1 MITQMQ
7 YIHEYN
13 HQFRPRFNRAF
24 FNRSD
29 DDLINALM
37 KIIYSCERN
46 TSFVIKVLDFQVID
60 NYDDVNHILWEYE
73 EQIINKKKKAA
84 TVSSVK
90 KGTDAKGKAAQNSGK
105 RKVNQFSYINLK
117 DSDLKLIK
125 VTYYI
130 EITEKKN
137 GRVNDTVTVY
147 IAIPRIVDGIYFR
160 LNGNLYSAMYQIV
173 DASTYNNSASKN
185 AKKQSVTFKSLF
197 MATRLY
203 RYYSKLIDV
212 NGHSIP
218 ATYFLLNAFSKS
230 VLTMKYLLANF
241 GFYRA
246 MIFLHLQDIFVVRD
260 LTGINQQLNYIFPI
274 KGLYIVVPRMEYD
287 NIQICQSFVYTL
299 YTIIH
304 RTVKIQQS
312 DIFGR
317 QIYLE
322 SLGNEF
328 TAKDESI
335 FADKGLNIL
344 SSLEFI
350 YDRIT
355 KDDLHLAPYDKDDIY
370 RVLRWMMYEFN
381 SLRQKDNMDISTKK
395 VRYAEYLASYYATK
409 LAFGIYRISDRGAGA
424 DLSTMRKALQ
434 IPPLFLINKITKSD
448 LVNYKN
454 CVNDL
459 DSLIALKY
467 TYKGV
472 SGIGEKQNAIS
483 NQYRSVHP
491 SHLGRVDID
500 SSSNSDPG
508 ISGTIVP
515 LAQLYDGHFSEY
527 QEPSTWKERVGMVMD
542 QYRAMR
548 SKQAMYHLIGE
559 VSGKQQ
565 SSEEIM
571 QHECAEASRTL
582 LQASIDMIQFG
593 EIEEES
599 ISIETGISTLLSMSM
614 R

>member
-13 HQFRPRFNRAF
+13 RQFRPRFNRAF

-73 EQIINKKKKAA
+73 EQIINKKKK
-84 TVSSVK
+84 SSAK
-90 KGTDAKGKAAQNSGK
+90 KPSSDSKGKSSQSK
-105 RKVNQFSYINLK
+105 KKVNQFSYINLK

-203 RYYSKLIDV
+203 RYYSKLADI

-218 ATYFLLNAFSKS
+218 ITYFLLNAFSKS

-246 MIFLHLQDIFVVRD
+246 MSFLSLQDIFVVRD
-260 LTGINQQLNYIFPI
+260 LTGIDQQLNYIFPV
-274 KGLYIVVPRMEYD
+274 KDMYIVVPKMEYD

-304 RTVKIQQS
+304 RTPRIQYT
-312 DIFGR
+312 DVFGR
-317 QIYLE
+317 RVYLE

-335 FADKGLNIL
+335 FCDKGMNIL

-355 KDDLHLAPYDKDDIY
+355 KDDLHLSPYDKDDIY

-527 QEPSTWKERVGMVMD
+527 EEPSTWKERVGMVLD

-559 VSGKQQ
+559 VASGKQQ
-565 SSEEIM
+565 SKEEEII
-571 QHECAEASRTL
+571 QYECAEASRTL
-582 LQASIDMIQFG
+582 LQASMDLMHIG
-593 EIEEES
+593 EIQEES
-599 ISIETGISTLLSMSM
+599 ISIETGISTLLSLSTSV
-614 R
+614 